1 MNNPVGSDVKQHSS
15 RGEKIVGFA
24 YFKHM
29 IHSDQCVHT
38 HSDKNILHNPS
49 SFLKGREIKSIEC
62 VRLCIG
68 MIGKYLC
75 IE

>member
-1 MNNPVGSDVKQHSS
+1 MNNPVGSDVKTTFFK
-15 RGEKIVGFA
+15 RGKNSVL
-24 YFKHM
+24 
-29 IHSDQCVHT
+29 CVLQTYDSLRSMCTHT
-38 HSDKNILHNPS
+38 LRQEYPAQPKL
-49 SFLKGREIKSIEC
+49 FFKGREIKSIEC

>member
-1 MNNPVGSDVKQHSS
+1 MNNPVGSDVKTTFFT
-15 RGEKIVGFA
+15 RGKIVCFA

>member
-1 MNNPVGSDVKQHSS
+1 MNNPVGSDVKTTFFT
-15 RGEKIVGFA
+15 RGKIVCFA

-29 IHSDQCVHT
+29 IHSHT
-38 HSDKNILHNPS
+38 LRQEYPAQPKL
-49 SFLKGREIKSIEC
+49 FFKGREIKSIEC